1 MATCSF
7 AKGEK
12 ALGRQRCVGRELLCR
27 AWSKASISRPGRP
40 LEPGW
45 VGTRI
50 SRHRSKRTAVAK
62 DQSRMNM
69 QHLRSNLDTSHP
81 PHGISSSS
89 SAGDVVRLQATR
101 TVLHS
106 LPAGPRDRCSGPSC
120 SNATCGWSWNAPP
133 ALSPTQPL
141 QGSDVSNF
149 VQGPVRLVIN
159 LVQDRPPRILTSS
172 SSPGPS
178 APAFRLLSF
187 LGILRSS
194 LKIRGYLQFRFRS

>member
-1 MATCSF
+1 MATFIF
-7 AKGEK
+7 AKGET

-27 AWSKASISRPGRP
+27 ARPRHPAVVPKGRLNLAGLVP
-40 LEPGW
+40 
-45 VGTRI
+45 RI
-50 SRHRSKRTAVAK
+50 SRHRSKRTAVTK

-69 QHLRSNLDTSHP
+69 QHLRPDLDISHP

-159 LVQDRPPRILTSS
+159 LVQDRPPEFSYLHHH
-172 SSPGPS
+172 PDHLH
-178 APAFRLLSF
+178 LLSD
-187 LGILRSS
+187 
-194 LKIRGYLQFRFRS
+194 YCRF